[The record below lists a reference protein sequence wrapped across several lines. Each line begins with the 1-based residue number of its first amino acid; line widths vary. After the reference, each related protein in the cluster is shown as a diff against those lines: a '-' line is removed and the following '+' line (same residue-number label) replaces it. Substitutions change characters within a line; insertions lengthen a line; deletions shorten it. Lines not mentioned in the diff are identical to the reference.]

1 MGTSQIVKNFT
12 DGSVVF
18 SDGTGVPVT
27 LAALFDQGD
36 LSLDGLKAAQ
46 RETNAYESRGILRS
60 VRHTT
65 RTYPSGSMTLM
76 LSDVSDGTDQTAID
90 FVLKQGSFSGNIST
104 LAAGANADVYCINI
118 ALTIEGTDLGDTA
131 DHTITMDDCEVT
143 MAVAEGD
150 PNTISLSWTVYG
162 TVTMT

>member
-1 MGTSQIVKNFT
+1 MPQHIENTSGQINSTRRYKKKHP
-12 DGSVVF
+12 VV
-18 SDGTGVPVT
+18 S
-27 LAALFDQGD
+27 
-36 LSLDGLKAAQ
+36 S
-46 RETNAYESRGILRS
+46 I
-60 VRHTT
+60 
-65 RTYPSGSMTLM
+65 
-76 LSDVSDGTDQTAID
+76 
-90 FVLKQGSFSGNIST
+90 VLTI
-104 LAAGANADVYCINI
+104 INI